1 MSSKKVF
8 VTGATGYIGG
18 TVLARVVETFPDL
31 EVTALMR
38 RPDDKFVS
46 RYPSVKIIQGTF
58 DDFDIIERASQA
70 ADVVIHMGDIDHA
83 GCAKAILSGV
93 GKRRSETFVVHLSG
107 TGCIADISGNNWEG
121 ELNPHVWDD
130 VAHVDDIYD
139 LPLTN
144 LHRAID
150 KSFQD
155 ASSGLVKTVC
165 VVPPDIFG
173 RGPEVGGSRGTYLVP
188 MYVDAVIRHGE
199 AFYLG
204 QGANRRAVTHI
215 DDVASLFVLILR
227 KYLLESGAGLE
238 YGKDGFY
245 FAVSEEIEWKQAAEA
260 ICKIGQEQG
269 WLPEGTETASW
280 DEDRVR
286 ALLPPHFKDIFPL
299 LTLYIWGSNSRA
311 SSTRAKR
318 LGWKPIRVLADYL
331 ADDCKMAAEISLA
344 RAAKAAAGDGM

>member
-1 MSSKKVF
+1 MPPKKVF
-8 VTGATGYIGG
+8 ITGATGYIGG
-18 TVLARVVETFPDL
+18 TVLAQVVETFPDL
-31 EVTALMR
+31 EITALMR

-46 RYPSVKIIQGTF
+46 HYPSVKIIQGTF
-58 DDFDIIERASQA
+58 DDFDIIDQASQA
-70 ADVVIHMGDIDHA
+70 ADIIIHMGDIDHA

-93 GKRRSETFVVHLSG
+93 GKRTSQTFVVHLTG
-107 TGCIADISGNNWEG
+107 TGCIADIFTNNQKG
-121 ELNPHVWDD
+121 ELNPRVWDD

-155 ASSGLVKTVC
+155 ASNGLVKTVC
-165 VVPPDIFG
+165 VVPPDILG
-173 RGPEVGGSRGTYLVP
+173 KGPEVGGSRGSYLVP
-188 MYVDAVIRHGE
+188 MYVDAVIRNGE
-199 AFYLG
+199 AFYVG
-204 QGANRRAVTHI
+204 QGANMRAVAHI

-227 KYLLESGAGLE
+227 KYLLEGGAGLE

-245 FAVSEEIEWKQAAEA
+245 FAAPEEIEWKQCAEA

-269 WLPEGTETASW
+269 WLPKGTKTASW

-286 ALLPPHFKDIFPL
+286 ALVPPHMKDELPF
-299 LTLYIWGSNSRA
+299 LTLYLWGSNSRA

-318 LGWKPIRVLADYL
+318 LGWKPTRVLGDYL
-331 ADDCKMAAEISLA
+331 ADDCKIAAEISLA
-344 RAAKAAAGDGM
+344 KAKAAARDEM